1 MKPSITVLLVV
12 LVTGC
17 AGVSREPPVSLAQSA
32 AGGPP
37 NQQPQSPNSLPLG
50 SQVEA
55 PFTAPTGVVS
65 TTRVGPGTRP
75 ATTPVTSAQP
85 PLVSPGTATAPAQP
99 GRLGTSY

>member
-1 MKPSITVLLVV
+1 MKTSITVLLAV
-12 LVTGC
+12 LVAGC

-37 NQQPQSPNSLPLG
+37 NQQPQPPNSLPLG

-55 PFTAPTGVVS
+55 PFTAPTGIVS
-65 TTRVGPGTRP
+65 TTQVGPGTRTG
-75 ATTPVTSAQP
+75 ASPVTSARQ
-85 PLVSPGTATAPAQP
+85 PLVSPGTATAPERP